1 MGKKTIISLGIV
13 VFLLLLLRLFLP
25 SIVLHFVN
33 KELKDMEEYTGHVE
47 DIDIALIRGA
57 YVIDGIEILKRD
69 TNKTAAIDTVPF
81 FSCPKIDL
89 SIHWKALFQGKV
101 VGELLVDQ
109 PKLNFVHTPSVE
121 PEVKQDTSDLRGLI
135 RDLMPLDINRFEI
148 NQAEVHYIDN
158 LSSPKVDVFIKDL
171 NILATHLTNDPVEG
185 DSLPSSLNA
194 NGRAY
199 DGVFNLDVKL
209 NALADQPTFDMS
221 AAFENVNLVGLNDF
235 LRAYGNFDV
244 KKGEFNVFTE
254 FAAKEGVFKGYVKPL
269 IKDLDVVQWN
279 KEEGNV
285 LQILW
290 ETLVAGAAELFE
302 NQKEDQLGSKITI
315 ENTFENP
322 NIHTGQAIMIILRNA
337 FVQALRPSIEQSIDL
352 GNIEEEEAKSGFLEG
367 IFKGESEK

>member
-1 MGKKTIISLGIV
+1 M
-13 VFLLLLLRLFLP
+13 
-25 SIVLHFVN
+25 
-33 KELKDMEEYTGHVE
+33 
-47 DIDIALIRGA
+47 
-57 YVIDGIEILKRD
+57 
-69 TNKTAAIDTVPF
+69 
-81 FSCPKIDL
+81 
-89 SIHWKALFQGKV
+89 
-101 VGELLVDQ
+101 
-109 PKLNFVHTPSVE
+109 
-121 PEVKQDTSDLRGLI
+121 
-135 RDLMPLDINRFEI
+135 
-148 NQAEVHYIDN
+148 
-158 LSSPKVDVFIKDL
+158 
-171 NILATHLTNDPVEG
+171 ATHLTNDSVEG

-302 NQKEDQLGSKITI
+302 NQKKT
-315 ENTFENP
+315 N
-322 NIHTGQAIMIILRNA
+322 
-337 FVQALRPSIEQSIDL
+337 
-352 GNIEEEEAKSGFLEG
+352 
-367 IFKGESEK
+367 

>member
-1 MGKKTIISLGIV
+1 MRKKTIISLGIV

-89 SIHWKALFQGKV
+89 SVHWKALFQGKV

-352 GNIEEEEAKSGFLEG
+352 GNIEEEEAKSGFFEG
-367 IFKGESEK
+367 IFKGDSEK